1 MATMVFGFEY
11 NRGKKVGYD
20 ISFGSFYLS
29 FVSSK
34 DKSRIIKEIKE
45 RGYKA
50 SEITI
55 KRREDD

>member
-1 MATMVFGFEY
+1 MSTMSFGFHY

-20 ISFGSFYLS
+20 ISFGSVLLS

-45 RGYKA
+45 AGYKA
-50 SEITI
+50 SEITVT
-55 KRREDD
+55 KREED

>member
-1 MATMVFGFEY
+1 MSTMSFGFTY

-20 ISFGSFYLS
+20 ISFGSITLS
-29 FVSSK
+29 FVSAK
-34 DKSRIIKEIKE
+34 DKPRIIKEIKE
-45 RGYKA
+45 QGYKT